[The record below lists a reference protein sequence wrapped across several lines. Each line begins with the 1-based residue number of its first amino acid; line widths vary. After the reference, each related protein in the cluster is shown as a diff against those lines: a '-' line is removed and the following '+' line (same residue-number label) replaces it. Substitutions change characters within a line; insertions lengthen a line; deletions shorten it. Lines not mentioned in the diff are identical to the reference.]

1 MTSINRGSPV
11 PIYHQLEMLIRQR
24 IRSGLWVPGDR
35 IPTEREL
42 CQRHGISRSPVRQA
56 LSQLAQEG
64 MLIRRPGLGTFVAN
78 HVSAETSPD
87 VFIRMICS
95 DPHWS
100 AVLEHTSR
108 VWNEERAEPKIRFET
123 DVVPHRELY
132 EYLSAAVGS
141 GVAPD
146 LAMVDSVWVAGLA
159 KSGFLY
165 ALDDLEG
172 PWSQSEF
179 VEALPSVFVQANS
192 LDHRLYGLPVK
203 ADASLLWYRR
213 DWFAQEGLTPP
224 QDWDDLIDVGV
235 HFLQP
240 AVQERYGFSH
250 PLAFPGG
257 AAGAEATVY
266 SLLPFV
272 WSAGGKIIDAEARRV
287 ALNSP
292 ETCRALRFLRG
303 LVQRHSI
310 SSREVVGYGGDT
322 SPRLFAEGKV
332 AIALGGSYEAE
343 LIQMIGRWS
352 DADFSDRVGAVPPP
366 APPGRR
372 WVSTVGGTSYVVLRQ
387 CKWPALVTDVLKLAT
402 DPNVIGELYR
412 SMWLNLPSP
421 AFDVPVA
428 SDADLLLKQV
438 SKMIASG
445 RARPALPEY
454 VKVSRQLQA
463 MFEATISGDEPVE
476 DIVQRAAEFISVI
489 TELPCESAPRPRPAV
504 EGTDVVV

>member
-11 PIYHQLEMLIRQR
+11 PIYHQLKMLIQQR
-24 IRSGLWVPGDR
+24 IRSGLWGPGDR
-35 IPTEREL
+35 IATEREF
-42 CQRHGISRSPVRQA
+42 CQKHGISRSPVRQA
-56 LSQLAQEG
+56 LNQLAQEG
-64 MLIRRPGLGTFVAN
+64 VLIRRPGLGTFVAN
-78 HVSAETSPD
+78 HVSAEAPPD
-87 VFIRMICS
+87 VSIRMMCS
-95 DPHWS
+95 DSHWS

-108 VWNEERAEPKIRFET
+108 VWNEAHAEPKVTFET
-123 DVVPHRELY
+123 DIVPHDEFY

-141 GVAPD
+141 GAAPD

-165 ALDDLEG
+165 ALDDLG
-172 PWSQSEF
+172 APWNQSDF
-179 VEALPSVFVQANS
+179 GEALPSVFVEANS

-203 ADASLLWYRR
+203 ADASILWYRR

-272 WSAGGKIIDAEARRV
+272 WSAGGKIVDPEAGHV

-292 ETCRALRFLRG
+292 ETSRALRFLRE
-303 LVQRHSI
+303 LVRRHGI
-310 SSREVVGYGGDT
+310 SSPDVVAYGGDA
-322 SPRLFAEGKV
+322 SPRLLAEGRV
-332 AIALGGSYEAE
+332 AMALGGSYEAE
-343 LIQMIGRWS
+343 LIQSVAGWS
-352 DADFSDRVGAVPPP
+352 HADFSRRVGAVPPP
-366 APPGRR
+366 PAPGRGQI
-372 WVSTVGGTSYVVLRQ
+372 STVGGTSYVVLRQ
-387 CKWPALVTDVLKLAT
+387 CEQPALVTDVLKVAT
-402 DPNVIGELYR
+402 DPTVIGDLYR
-412 SMWLNLPSP
+412 SMWLNPP
-421 AFDVPVA
+421 TPTFGAAPQPDTGA
-428 SDADLLLKQV
+428 LLTQV
-438 SKMIASG
+438 SRMIAVG

-463 MFEATISGDEPVE
+463 MFEATLAGGQPIE
-476 DIVQRAAEFISVI
+476 DIVCRTAEFISVI
-489 TELPCESAPRPRPAV
+489 TEWPCGSAGRQ
-504 EGTDVVV
+504 G